1 MEQKSAD
8 PENLVLIF
16 EFDEITSLDRQKKPD
31 TYKEIPVELKERSLN
46 IEGDT
51 DYRECDEF
59 SEAHYDP
66 RRYRGRW
73 KQLL

>member
-1 MEQKSAD
+1 MKS
-8 PENLVLIF
+8 
-16 EFDEITSLDRQKKPD
+16 TSLDRQKTSA

-59 SEAHYDP
+59 SD
-66 RRYRGRW
+66 
-73 KQLL
+73 